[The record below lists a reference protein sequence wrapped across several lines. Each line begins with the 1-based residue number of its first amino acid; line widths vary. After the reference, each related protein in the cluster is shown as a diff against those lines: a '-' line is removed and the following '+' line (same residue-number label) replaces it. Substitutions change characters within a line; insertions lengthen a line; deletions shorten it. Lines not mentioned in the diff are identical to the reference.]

1 MRRQPLRRSLVFSL
15 PAPRRRRRCC
25 CRPLAYGDKANPII
39 LTADGWEEMSE
50 VEDAEVEEAASL
62 SVYDDFL
69 SGWDE
74 EDEEEEV
81 GDEF

>member
-1 MRRQPLRRSLVFSL
+1 MLCCDAVFSL
-15 PAPRRRRRCC
+15 RQRFSQSS
-25 CRPLAYGDKANPII
+25 
-39 LTADGWEEMSE
+39 EERQLYCTHTTYDNVALHFATSE
-50 VEDAEVEEAASL
+50 VEAAEVEEAA

-74 EDEEEEV
+74 EEEEEEV

>member
-1 MRRQPLRRSLVFSL
+1 M
-15 PAPRRRRRCC
+15 
-25 CRPLAYGDKANPII
+25 
-39 LTADGWEEMSE
+39 EMSE
-50 VEDAEVEEAASL
+50 VEAAEVEEAA

-74 EDEEEEV
+74 EEEEEEEV

>member
-1 MRRQPLRRSLVFSL
+1 M
-15 PAPRRRRRCC
+15 
-25 CRPLAYGDKANPII
+25 
-39 LTADGWEEMSE
+39 
-50 VEDAEVEEAASL
+50 EDAEVEEAA

-74 EDEEEEV
+74 EEEEEV

>member
-1 MRRQPLRRSLVFSL
+1 MRRSLVFSL
-15 PAPRRRRRCC
+15 PTPRRRRCC

-74 EDEEEEV
+74 EEEEEEV